1 MQTLKTE
8 DLQEIKKRTASALSL
23 QKGGVRAK
31 INLHM
36 GTCGIA
42 AGAKKLQALILRN
55 MEEKGIHDIRMIH
68 SGCAG
73 LCSREPMV
81 TIESRGLPPVKYCDL
96 NEEKIQE
103 IFDRHVVNGEIVDAY
118 ALAIEE
124 PRPEEARASA
134 PPSLEKVPRLQD
146 IPFFKHQTLWALRNR
161 GLIDAEDI
169 EEAIANDAYFGL
181 AKILTSMTP
190 EQVVEEVKASG
201 LRGRGGAGFPTGS
214 KWEEGRRYSSFPKY
228 VICNGDEGDP
238 GAFMDRS
245 VLESDP
251 HAVLEG
257 MIICGYAVDA
267 HQGYIYV
274 RAEYPLAIQRLN
286 VAIEKA
292 RSYGLLG
299 KNILGSGFDFDIGI
313 YPGAGAFVCGESTA
327 LMYSLEGKRGMP
339 RIKPPRST
347 EAGLWGQPTVLNNVE
362 TFANVPAILRNGGK
376 WFASIG
382 TKGSKGTKVFAL
394 AGTVKNVGLVEVP
407 MGTTLRTIV
416 HDIGGGVSGGRKFK
430 AIQIGGPSG
439 ACLPSSLLDTEVD
452 FDSLDEAGAMMGSG
466 GLVVMNDSIC
476 MVDTARFFTD
486 FSVDESCGKCVPCRV
501 GMKVMLNILNRI
513 SAGKG
518 AMQDIELLE
527 RLGRHIKESSHCG
540 LGKSA
545 PNPIL
550 STLRYFREEYEAHIQ
565 EKRCPALV
573 CTDLI
578 TFRVNA
584 EKCKMCGL
592 CKKACPTEAISWEKK
607 TPAVINPEKCIRC
620 RSCIQACTFWAIE

>member
-1 MQTLKTE
+1 MQVLKLE
-8 DLQEIKKRTASALSL
+8 DLQRIKEGTLSDLSL
-23 QKGGVRAK
+23 QKGGYRAK
-31 INLHM
+31 INFHM

-42 AGAKKLQALILRN
+42 AGAEKLLSLVLRK
-55 MEEKGIHDIRMIH
+55 MGETGIQNIKLIH
-68 SGCAG
+68 SGCSG
-73 LCSREPMV
+73 LCSREPMI
-81 TIESRGLPPVKYCDL
+81 TIESYGLPPVKYCDL
-96 NEEKIQE
+96 DEEKTRE
-103 IFDRHVVNGEIVDAY
+103 IFDRHIVNGEIAAPY
-118 ALAIEE
+118 ALALDDGETSQLS
-124 PRPEEARASA
+124 ASI
-134 PPSLEKVPRLQD
+134 PRLAE
-146 IPFFKHQTLWALRNR
+146 IPFFKHQVLWALRNR
-161 GLIDAEDI
+161 GLVDTENIDES
-169 EEAIANDAYFGL
+169 IARDAYFGL
-181 AKILTSMTP
+181 AKVLASLTP
-190 EQVVEEVKASG
+190 EQVIGEVKASG

-214 KWEEGRRYSSFPKY
+214 KWEEGRRYASFPKY

-257 MIICGYAVDA
+257 MIICGYAIDA

-286 VAIEKA
+286 IAIEKA

-347 EAGLWGQPTVLNNVE
+347 EAGLWSQPTVLNNVE

-376 WFASIG
+376 WFAEIG

-394 AGTVKNVGLVEVP
+394 AGSVKNVGLVEVP

-416 HDIGGGVSGGRKFK
+416 FDIGGGVSGDREFK
-430 AIQIGGPSG
+430 AVQIGGPSG
-439 ACLPSSLLDTEVD
+439 ACLPDSLLDTEVD
-452 FDSLDEAGAMMGSG
+452 FDSLHEAGAMMGSG
-466 GLVVMNDSIC
+466 GLVVMNDSTC

-513 SAGKG
+513 VAGKG
-518 AMQDIELLE
+518 ETEDIGRLE
-527 RLGRHIKESSHCG
+527 RLGQHIKETSHCG
-540 LGKSA
+540 LGKTA
-545 PNPIL
+545 PNPVL
-550 STLRYFREEYEAHIQ
+550 STIRYFRNEYEAHIRDR
-565 EKRCPALV
+565 RCPALV
-573 CTDLI
+573 CADLI
-578 TFRVNA
+578 QFRVDA
-584 EKCKMCGL
+584 EKCKKCGL
-592 CKKACPTEAISWEKK
+592 CKKACPAEAITWEKK
-607 TPAVINPEKCIRC
+607 TPAAIDLEKCIRC
-620 RSCIQACTFWAIE
+620 RSCIQACKFKAIE

>member
-1 MQTLKTE
+1 MQILKFE
-8 DLQEIKKRTASALSL
+8 DLQGIKERAALTL
-23 QKGGVRAK
+23 QKGGYRAK

-42 AGAKKLQALILRN
+42 AGAKKLHALILKR
-55 MEEKGIHDIRMIH
+55 MEEKGIQDIKVIH

-81 TIESRGLPPVKYCDL
+81 TIESPGLPPVKYCDL
-96 NEEKIQE
+96 NEEKIGE
-103 IFDRHVVNGEIVDAY
+103 IFDRHILNGQIVDSY
-118 ALAIEE
+118 ALAVGDEGE
-124 PRPEEARASA
+124 TPL
-134 PPSLEKVPRLQD
+134 PSSFENIPKLQD
-146 IPFFKHQTLWALRNR
+146 IPFFKHQILWALRNR
-161 GLIDAEDI
+161 GLIDTEDI
-169 EEAIANDAYFGL
+169 DESIAKEAYFGL
-181 AKILTSMTP
+181 AKVLASMTP
-190 EQVVEEVKASG
+190 EMVIEEVKISG
-201 LRGRGGAGFPTGS
+201 LRGRGGAGFPTGL

-257 MIICGYAVDA
+257 MIICGYTLEA

-274 RAEYPLAIQRLN
+274 RAEYPLAIHRLN
-286 VAIEKA
+286 IAIEKA
-292 RSYGLLG
+292 RNYGLLG
-299 KNILGSGFDFDIGI
+299 KNILGSSFDFNIGI

-362 TFANVPAILRNGGK
+362 TFANIPAIIRNGGK

-394 AGTVKNVGLVEVP
+394 VGTVKNVGLVEVP

-416 HDIGGGVSGGRKFK
+416 YDIGGGIPDKREFK
-430 AIQIGGPSG
+430 AVQIGGPSG
-439 ACLPSSLLDTEVD
+439 ACLPASLLDTEVD
-452 FDSLDEAGAMMGSG
+452 FDSLDAAGAMMGSG
-466 GLVVMNDSIC
+466 GLVVMNDSTC

-513 SAGKG
+513 VEGKG
-518 AMQDIELLE
+518 EMEDIERLE
-527 RLGRHIKESSHCG
+527 RLGQHIKETSHCG
-540 LGKSA
+540 LGKTA
-545 PNPIL
+545 PNPVL
-550 STLRYFREEYEAHIQ
+550 STIRYFRNEYEAHIQ
-565 EKRCPALV
+565 DKLCPALV
-573 CTDLI
+573 CVDLI
-578 TFRVNA
+578 RFRVDP

-592 CKKACPTEAISWEKK
+592 CKKECPTDAITWEKK
-607 TPAVINPEKCIRC
+607 TPADINMEKCIRC
-620 RSCIQACTFWAIE
+620 RSCIQACKFNAIE

>member
-1 MQTLKTE
+1 MQVTKLE
-8 DLQEIKKRTASALSL
+8 DLQKIKERTLADLSL
-23 QKGGVRAK
+23 QRGGYRAK
-31 INLHM
+31 INFHM

-42 AGAKKLQALILRN
+42 AGAEKLLSLVLRK
-55 MEEKGIHDIRMIH
+55 MEETGIQNIKLIH

-73 LCSREPMV
+73 LCSREPMI
-81 TIESRGLPPVKYCDL
+81 TIESQGLPPVKYCDL
-96 NEEKIQE
+96 NEEKTQE
-103 IFDRHVVNGEIVDAY
+103 IFDRHILSGEIVSPY
-118 ALAIEE
+118 ALAVDDGGTSPLSVSI
-124 PRPEEARASA
+124 
-134 PPSLEKVPRLQD
+134 PRLEE
-146 IPFFKHQTLWALRNR
+146 IPFFKHQILWALRNR
-161 GLIDAEDI
+161 GLVDAENID
-169 EEAIANDAYFGL
+169 ESIARDAYFGL
-181 AKILTSMTP
+181 ARVLASMTP
-190 EQVVEEVKASG
+190 EQVIGEVKASG

-214 KWEEGRRYSSFPKY
+214 KWEEGRRYASFPKY

-257 MIICGYAVDA
+257 MIICGYAIEA

-286 VAIEKA
+286 IAIEKA
-292 RSYGLLG
+292 RNYGLLG

-347 EAGLWGQPTVLNNVE
+347 EAGLWSQPTVLNNVE

-376 WFASIG
+376 WFAEIG

-394 AGTVKNVGLVEVP
+394 AGSVKNVGLVEVP

-416 HDIGGGVSGGRKFK
+416 FDIGGGVSGDSQFK
-430 AIQIGGPSG
+430 AAQIGGPSG
-439 ACLPSSLLDTEVD
+439 ACLPDSLLDTEVD

-466 GLVVMNDSIC
+466 GLIVMNDSTC

-513 SAGKG
+513 VAGKG
-518 AMQDIELLE
+518 EKDDIGRLE
-527 RLGRHIKESSHCG
+527 RLGQHIKETSHCG
-540 LGKSA
+540 LGKTA
-545 PNPIL
+545 PNPVL
-550 STLRYFREEYEAHIQ
+550 STIRYFRNEYEAHIQ
-565 EKRCPALV
+565 DKRCPALV
-573 CTDLI
+573 CVDLI
-578 TFRVNA
+578 QFRVDA
-584 EKCKMCGL
+584 EKCKKCGL
-592 CKKACPTEAISWEKK
+592 CKKACPADAITWEKK
-607 TPAVINPEKCIRC
+607 APAAINLEKCIRC
-620 RSCIQACTFWAIE
+620 RSCIQACKFRAIE

>member
-1 MQTLKTE
+1 MQVLKLE
-8 DLQEIKKRTASALSL
+8 DLQKIKEGTLSDLSL
-23 QKGGVRAK
+23 QKGGYRAK
-31 INLHM
+31 INFHM

-42 AGAKKLQALILRN
+42 AGAEKLLSLVLRK
-55 MEEKGIHDIRMIH
+55 MEETGIQNIKIIR

-81 TIESRGLPPVKYCDL
+81 TIESYGSPPVKYCDL
-96 NEEKIQE
+96 NEEKTQE
-103 IFDRHVVNGEIVDAY
+103 IFDRHIVNGEIVGPY
-118 ALAIEE
+118 ALAIDDGETS
-124 PRPEEARASA
+124 PLSV
-134 PPSLEKVPRLQD
+134 SIPRLEE
-146 IPFFKHQTLWALRNR
+146 IPFFKHQILWALRNR
-161 GLIDAEDI
+161 GLVDAENID
-169 EEAIANDAYFGL
+169 ESIARDAYFGL
-181 AKILTSMTP
+181 AKVLASLTP
-190 EQVVEEVKASG
+190 EQVIGEVKASG

-257 MIICGYAVDA
+257 MIICGYAIDA

-286 VAIEKA
+286 IAIEKA
-292 RSYGLLG
+292 RNYGLLG

-347 EAGLWGQPTVLNNVE
+347 EAGLWSQPTVLNNVE
-362 TFANVPAILRNGGK
+362 TFANVPAIIRNGGK
-376 WFASIG
+376 WFAEIG

-394 AGTVKNVGLVEVP
+394 VGSVKNVGLVEVP

-416 HDIGGGVSGGRKFK
+416 YDIGGGVSGDREFK
-430 AIQIGGPSG
+430 TVQIGGPSG
-439 ACLPSSLLDTEVD
+439 ACLPNSLLDTEVD

-466 GLVVMNDSIC
+466 GLVVMNDSTC

-513 SAGKG
+513 VTGKG
-518 AMQDIELLE
+518 ETEDIGRLE
-527 RLGRHIKESSHCG
+527 RLGQHIKETSHCG
-540 LGKSA
+540 LGKTA
-545 PNPIL
+545 PNPVL
-550 STLRYFREEYEAHIQ
+550 STIRYFRNEYEAHIQ
-565 EKRCPALV
+565 DKRCPALV
-573 CTDLI
+573 CADLI
-578 TFRVNA
+578 QFRVDS
-584 EKCKMCGL
+584 EKCKKCGL
-592 CKKACPTEAISWEKK
+592 CKKACPTDAITWEKK
-607 TPAVINPEKCIRC
+607 TSAAINLEKCIRC
-620 RSCIQACTFWAIE
+620 RSCIQACKFKAIE

>member
-1 MQTLKTE
+1 MRILKLE
-8 DLQEIKKRTASALSL
+8 DLQAVKERTDLDLSL
-23 QKGGVRAK
+23 QKGGYRAK
-31 INLHM
+31 INFHM

-42 AGAKKLQALILRN
+42 AGIKKLYALMSRE
-55 MEEKGIHDIRMIH
+55 MEEKGIKDIKIIR

-81 TIESRGLPPVKYCDL
+81 TIESLGLPPVKYCDL
-96 NEEKIQE
+96 NEEKIRE
-103 IFDRHVVNGEIVDAY
+103 IFERHILNGEIVDAY
-118 ALAIEE
+118 ALAIEDGGKC
-124 PRPEEARASA
+124 
-134 PPSLEKVPRLQD
+134 PSLLSLGEITRLED
-146 IPFFKHQTLWALRNR
+146 IPFFKHQVLWALRNR
-161 GLIDAEDI
+161 GLIDSENID
-169 EEAIANDAYFGL
+169 ESIAKEVYFGL
-181 AKILTSMTP
+181 AKVLTSMTS
-190 EQVVEEVKASG
+190 EEVIEEVKTSG
-201 LRGRGGAGFPTGS
+201 LRGRGGAGFPTGL

-257 MIICGYAVDA
+257 MIICGYAIDA

-286 VAIEKA
+286 IAIEKA

-299 KNILGSGFDFDIGI
+299 KNILDSGFDFDIDI

-362 TFANVPAILRNGGK
+362 TFANIPAIIRNGGK

-394 AGTVKNVGLVEVP
+394 VGTVKNVGLVEVP
-407 MGTTLRTIV
+407 MGTRLRTIV
-416 HDIGGGVSGGRKFK
+416 YDIGGGISEEREFK
-430 AIQIGGPSG
+430 AVQIGGPSG
-439 ACLPSSLLDTEVD
+439 ACLPASLLDTEVD

-466 GLVVMNDSIC
+466 GLVVMNDSTC

-513 SAGKG
+513 VTGKG
-518 AMQDIELLE
+518 EMEDIEQLE
-527 RLGRHIKESSHCG
+527 RLGHHIKETSHCG
-540 LGKSA
+540 LGKTA
-545 PNPIL
+545 PNPVL
-550 STLRYFREEYEAHIQ
+550 STIRYFREEYAAHIQ

-573 CTDLI
+573 CVDLVR
-578 TFRVNA
+578 FWVDP

-592 CKKACPTEAISWEKK
+592 CKKACPTEAITWEKK
-607 TPAVINPEKCIRC
+607 IPAVINLEKCIRC
-620 RSCIQACTFWAIE
+620 RSCIHACKFKAID

>member
-1 MQTLKTE
+1 MQVLKLE
-8 DLQEIKKRTASALSL
+8 DLQKIKEETLADLSL
-23 QKGGVRAK
+23 RQGGYRAK
-31 INLHM
+31 INFHM

-42 AGAKKLQALILRN
+42 AGAEKLRSLVLRKMKETGIQDIKLIR
-55 MEEKGIHDIRMIH
+55 

-81 TIESRGLPPVKYCDL
+81 TIESRGSPPVKYCDL
-96 NEEKIQE
+96 NEEKTQE
-103 IFDRHVVNGEIVDAY
+103 IFDRHIVNGEIVSPY
-118 ALAIEE
+118 ALALDDGETSQLS
-124 PRPEEARASA
+124 ASI
-134 PPSLEKVPRLQD
+134 PRLEE
-146 IPFFKHQTLWALRNR
+146 IPFFKHQILWALRNR
-161 GLIDAEDI
+161 GLVDAESID
-169 EEAIANDAYFGL
+169 ESIARDAYFGL
-181 AKILTSMTP
+181 AKVLASLTP
-190 EQVVEEVKASG
+190 EQVIGEVKASG

-257 MIICGYAVDA
+257 MIICGYAIDA

-286 VAIEKA
+286 IAIERA

-362 TFANVPAILRNGGK
+362 TFANIPAIIRNGGK
-376 WFASIG
+376 WFAEIG

-394 AGTVKNVGLVEVP
+394 AGSVKNVGLVEVP

-416 HDIGGGVSGGRKFK
+416 FDIGGGVSGDREFK
-430 AIQIGGPSG
+430 AVQIGGPSG
-439 ACLPSSLLDTEVD
+439 ACLPDSLLDTEVD

-466 GLVVMNDSIC
+466 GLVVMNDSTC

-513 SAGKG
+513 VTGKG
-518 AMQDIELLE
+518 EKEDIGRLE
-527 RLGRHIKESSHCG
+527 KLGQHIKETSHCG
-540 LGKSA
+540 LGKTA
-545 PNPIL
+545 PNPVL
-550 STLRYFREEYEAHIQ
+550 STIRYFRNEYEAHIQ
-565 EKRCPALV
+565 DKRCPALV
-573 CTDLI
+573 CVDLI
-578 TFRVNA
+578 QFRVDA
-584 EKCKMCGL
+584 EKCKKCGL
-592 CKKACPTEAISWEKK
+592 CKKACPAEAITWEKK
-607 TPAVINPEKCIRC
+607 APAAIDLGKCIRC
-620 RSCIQACTFWAIE
+620 RSCIQACKFKAIE

>member
-1 MQTLKTE
+1 MQILKFE
-8 DLQEIKKRTASALSL
+8 DLQGIKGRAALTL
-23 QKGGVRAK
+23 QKGGYRAK

-42 AGAKKLQALILRN
+42 AGAKKLHALILKR
-55 MEEKGIHDIRMIH
+55 MEEKGIEDIKVIH

-81 TIESRGLPPVKYCDL
+81 TIESPGLPPVKYCDL
-96 NEEKIQE
+96 NEEKIGE
-103 IFDRHVVNGEIVDAY
+103 IFDQHILNGQIVDSY
-118 ALAIEE
+118 ALAIGDEGE
-124 PRPEEARASA
+124 TPL
-134 PPSLEKVPRLQD
+134 PSSFENIPKLQD
-146 IPFFKHQTLWALRNR
+146 IPFFKHQILWALRNR
-161 GLIDAEDI
+161 GLIDTEDI
-169 EEAIANDAYFGL
+169 DESIAKEAYFGL
-181 AKILTSMTP
+181 AKVLASMTP
-190 EQVVEEVKASG
+190 EMVIEEVKISG
-201 LRGRGGAGFPTGS
+201 LRGRGGAGFPTGL

-257 MIICGYAVDA
+257 MIICGYALKA

-274 RAEYPLAIQRLN
+274 RAEYPLAIHRLN
-286 VAIEKA
+286 IAIEKA
-292 RSYGLLG
+292 RNYGLLG
-299 KNILGSGFDFDIGI
+299 KNILGSSFDFDIGI

-362 TFANVPAILRNGGK
+362 TFANIPAIIRNGGK

-394 AGTVKNVGLVEVP
+394 VGTVKNVGLVEVP

-416 HDIGGGVSGGRKFK
+416 FDIGGGIPEEREFK
-430 AIQIGGPSG
+430 AVQIGGPSG
-439 ACLPSSLLDTEVD
+439 ACLPAPLLDTEVD
-452 FDSLDEAGAMMGSG
+452 FDSLDAAGAMMGSG
-466 GLVVMNDSIC
+466 GLVVMNDSTC

-513 SAGKG
+513 TMGKG
-518 AMQDIELLE
+518 EMEDIERLE
-527 RLGRHIKESSHCG
+527 RLGHHIKETSHCG
-540 LGKSA
+540 LGKTA
-545 PNPIL
+545 PNPVL
-550 STLRYFREEYEAHIQ
+550 STIRYFRNEYEVHILDKQ
-565 EKRCPALV
+565 CPALV
-573 CTDLI
+573 CVDLI
-578 TFRVNA
+578 QFRVDQ

-592 CKKACPTEAISWEKK
+592 CKKACPMEAITWEKK
-607 TPAVINPEKCIRC
+607 TPAAINLEKCIRC
-620 RSCIQACTFWAIE
+620 RSCIQACKFNAIE

>member
-1 MQTLKTE
+1 MLKFD
-8 DLQEIKKRTASALSL
+8 DLQGIKERATLNL
-23 QKGGVRAK
+23 QGGYRAK
-31 INLHM
+31 INFHM

-42 AGAKKLQALILRN
+42 AGAKKLHTLVLKK
-55 MEEKGIHDIRMIH
+55 MEENGIHDIKVIH

-81 TIESRGLPPVKYCDL
+81 TIESAGLPPVKYCDL
-96 NEEKIQE
+96 DEKKIQE
-103 IFDRHVVNGEIVDAY
+103 IFDRHILNGEIVDSY
-118 ALAIEE
+118 ALAIDDGG
-124 PRPEEARASA
+124 EAISFA
-134 PPSLEKVPRLQD
+134 KVPKLQD
-146 IPFFKHQTLWALRNR
+146 IPFFKHQLLWALRNR
-161 GLIDAEDI
+161 GLIDTEDI
-169 EEAIANDAYFGL
+169 DEAIAREAYFGL
-181 AKILTSMTP
+181 SKVLTSMTP
-190 EQVVEEVKASG
+190 EMVIEEVKTSG

-257 MIICGYAVDA
+257 MIICGYAIDA
-267 HQGYIYV
+267 HQGYVYV
-274 RAEYPLAIQRLN
+274 RAEYPLAIKRLN
-286 VAIEKA
+286 IAIEKA
-292 RSYGLLG
+292 RNYGLLG

-362 TFANVPAILRNGGK
+362 TFANVPAIIRNGGK

-394 AGTVKNVGLVEVP
+394 AGTVNNVGLVEVP

-416 HDIGGGVSGGRKFK
+416 YDIGGGIPDKREFK
-430 AIQIGGPSG
+430 AVQIGGPSG
-439 ACLPSSLLDTEVD
+439 ACLPMPLLDIEVD

-466 GLVVMNDSIC
+466 GLVVMNDSTC

-513 SAGKG
+513 VEGKG
-518 AMQDIELLE
+518 EMEDIETLE
-527 RLGRHIKESSHCG
+527 RLGHHIKESSHCG
-540 LGKSA
+540 LGKTA
-545 PNPIL
+545 PNPVL
-550 STLRYFREEYEAHIQ
+550 STIRYFRKEYEAHIQ

-573 CTDLI
+573 CVDLI
-578 TFRVNA
+578 QFRVDA

-592 CKKACPTEAISWEKK
+592 CKKACPMEAITWEKK
-607 TPAVINPEKCIRC
+607 TPAVIDLEKCVRC
-620 RSCIQACTFWAIE
+620 RSCIQACKFGAIE

>member
-1 MQTLKTE
+1 MQVLKLE
-8 DLQEIKKRTASALSL
+8 DLQKIKERTLADLSL
-23 QKGGVRAK
+23 QKGGYRAK
-31 INLHM
+31 INFHM

-42 AGAKKLQALILRN
+42 AGAEKLLSLVLRK
-55 MEEKGIHDIRMIH
+55 MEETGIQDIKLIH

-81 TIESRGLPPVKYCDL
+81 TIESHGLPPVKYCDL
-96 NEEKIQE
+96 NEEKTQE
-103 IFDRHVVNGEIVDAY
+103 IFDRHIVNGEIVSPY
-118 ALAIEE
+118 ALAVDDGETS
-124 PRPEEARASA
+124 PLSASI
-134 PPSLEKVPRLQD
+134 PRLEE
-146 IPFFKHQTLWALRNR
+146 IPFFKHQILWALRNR
-161 GLIDAEDI
+161 GLVDTKNIDES
-169 EEAIANDAYFGL
+169 IARDAYFGL
-181 AKILTSMTP
+181 AKVLASLTP
-190 EQVVEEVKASG
+190 EQVIAEVKASG

-214 KWEEGRRYSSFPKY
+214 KWEEGRRYASFPKY

-257 MIICGYAVDA
+257 MIICGYAIDA

-274 RAEYPLAIQRLN
+274 RAEYPLAIERLN
-286 VAIEKA
+286 IAIEKA
-292 RSYGLLG
+292 RNYGLLG
-299 KNILGSGFDFDIGI
+299 SNILGSSFDFDIGI

-362 TFANVPAILRNGGK
+362 TFANVPAIIRNGAK
-376 WFASIG
+376 WFAEIG

-394 AGTVKNVGLVEVP
+394 AGSVKNVGLVEVP

-416 HDIGGGVSGGRKFK
+416 FDIGGGVSGDSQFK
-430 AIQIGGPSG
+430 AAQIGGPSG
-439 ACLPSSLLDTEVD
+439 ACLPDSLLDTEVD

-466 GLVVMNDSIC
+466 GLVVMNDSTC

-513 SAGKG
+513 VAGKG
-518 AMQDIELLE
+518 EKEDIGRLE
-527 RLGRHIKESSHCG
+527 RLGRHIKETSHCG
-540 LGKSA
+540 LGKTA
-545 PNPIL
+545 PNPVL
-550 STLRYFREEYEAHIQ
+550 STIRYFRNEYEAHIQ
-565 EKRCPALV
+565 DKRCPALV
-573 CTDLI
+573 CVDLI
-578 TFRVNA
+578 QFRVDA
-584 EKCKMCGL
+584 EKCKKCGL
-592 CKKACPTEAISWEKK
+592 CKKACPAEAITWEKK
-607 TPAVINPEKCIRC
+607 APATIDLGKCIRC
-620 RSCIQACTFWAIE
+620 RSCIQACKFKAIE

>member
-1 MQTLKTE
+1 MQILKFE
-8 DLQEIKKRTASALSL
+8 DLQRIKERAASSL
-23 QKGGVRAK
+23 QKGGYRAK
-31 INLHM
+31 INFHV

-42 AGAKKLQALILRN
+42 AGVKKLHALVLKK
-55 MEEKGIHDIRMIH
+55 MEENGIQDIKVIH

-81 TIESRGLPPVKYCDL
+81 TIESPGLPPVKYCDL

-103 IFDRHVVNGEIVDAY
+103 IFDRHILNGEIVDSY
-118 ALAIEE
+118 ALGIDDGG
-124 PRPEEARASA
+124 EAL
-134 PPSLEKVPRLQD
+134 PFKKIPKLQD
-146 IPFFKHQTLWALRNR
+146 IPFFKHQILWALRNR
-161 GLIDAEDI
+161 GLIDTEDI
-169 EEAIANDAYFGL
+169 DESIAREAYFGL
-181 AKILTSMTP
+181 AKVLTSMTP
-190 EQVVEEVKASG
+190 ESVIEEVKTSG
-201 LRGRGGAGFPTGS
+201 LRGRGGAGFPTGL
-214 KWEEGRRYSSFPKY
+214 KWEEGRRYDSFPKY

-257 MIICGYAVDA
+257 MIICGYAIDA
-267 HQGYIYV
+267 HQGYVYV

-286 VAIEKA
+286 IAIEKA
-292 RSYGLLG
+292 RNYGLLG
-299 KNILGSGFDFDIGI
+299 KNILGSGFDFDISI

-362 TFANVPAILRNGGK
+362 TFANVPPILLKGGQ
-376 WFASIG
+376 WFASLG
-382 TKGSKGTKVFAL
+382 TGGSKGTKVFAL
-394 AGTVKNVGLVEVP
+394 TGMVNNVGLIEVP

-416 HDIGGGVSGGRKFK
+416 YDIGGGISEKREFK
-430 AIQIGGPSG
+430 AVQIGGPSG
-439 ACLPSSLLDTEVD
+439 ACLPIPLLNIEVD

-466 GLVVMNDSIC
+466 GLVVMDDSTC

-513 SAGKG
+513 VEGKG
-518 AMQDIELLE
+518 EMEDIERLE
-527 RLGRHIKESSHCG
+527 RLGHHIKGSSHCG
-540 LGKSA
+540 LGKTA
-545 PNPIL
+545 PNPVL
-550 STLRYFREEYEAHIQ
+550 STIRYFREEYEAHIQ

-573 CTDLI
+573 CVDLVQ
-578 TFRVNA
+578 FRVDS

-592 CKKACPTEAISWEKK
+592 CMKACPTEAITWEKK
-607 TPAVINPEKCIRC
+607 TPAAINLEKCIRC
-620 RSCIQACTFWAIE
+620 RSCIQACKFNAIE

>member
-1 MQTLKTE
+1 MQLLGIE
-8 DLQEIKKRTASALSL
+8 DLQRIKENTLHALSL
-23 QKGGVRAK
+23 QKGRYRAR

-42 AGAKKLQALILRN
+42 AGAQRLHHSIDQQIK
-55 MEEKGIHDIRMIH
+55 EKGLTDINIIH

-81 TIESRGLPPVKYCDL
+81 TIESLGLPLVKYCDL
-96 NEEKIQE
+96 NEEKIHE
-103 IFDRHVVNGEIVDAY
+103 IFDRHILKGEIVDAY

-124 PRPEEARASA
+124 KEERSA
-134 PPSLEKVPRLQD
+134 FSYKNIPRLQD
-146 IPFFKHQTLWALRNR
+146 IPFFQHQILWALRNR
-161 GLIDAEDI
+161 GLINAESI
-169 EEAIANDAYFGL
+169 EESISREAYFGL
-181 AKILTSMTP
+181 AKVLTSMTP
-190 EQVVEEVKASG
+190 QQVIEEVKISG
-201 LRGRGGAGFPTGS
+201 LRGRGGAGFPTGA

-228 VICNGDEGDP
+228 VICNADEGDP

-245 VLESDP
+245 LLESDP

-257 MIICGYAVDA
+257 MMICGFAIES

-286 VAIEKA
+286 RAIDQA
-292 RSYGLLG
+292 RHYGLLG

-339 RIKPPRST
+339 RVKPPRST

-362 TFANVPAILRNGGK
+362 TFANIPGILRNGGE

-394 AGTVKNVGLVEVP
+394 AGTVTNVGLVEVP
-407 MGTTLRTIV
+407 MGTTLKTIV
-416 HDIGGGVSGGRKFK
+416 YDIGGGIPDKREFK
-430 AIQIGGPSG
+430 AVQIGGPSG
-439 ACLPSSLLDTEVD
+439 ACLPASLLDTEVD

-466 GLVVMNDSIC
+466 GLVVMNDSTC

-501 GMKVMLNILNRI
+501 GMKVMLNMMNEIV
-513 SAGKG
+513 AGRG
-518 AMQDIELLE
+518 TMEDIALLE
-527 RLGRHIKESSHCG
+527 RLGEHIKKTSRCG
-540 LGKSA
+540 LGKTA
-545 PNPIL
+545 PNPVL
-550 STLRYFREEYEAHIQ
+550 STIRYFREEYEAHIL

-573 CTDLI
+573 CVDLI
-578 TFRVNA
+578 QFRVIE

-592 CKKACPTEAISWEKK
+592 CKKACPSEAITWEKK
-607 TPAVINPEKCIRC
+607 TPATIDREKCIRC
-620 RSCIQACTFWAIE
+620 RSCIQACKFKAIE